1 MRSPMTTQEKTDPG
15 IKIKIHQIKK
25 AILKKAY
32 QVVSSQPDLPE
43 EKSMAKLEAETA
55 KLFEQLLNVQKSLP
69 VTDMPELK
77 NKALGKKRASHRD
90 RTEHVGRFF
99 IHTLEKQLREA
110 GVQECVIPVFAKS
123 VPMLIGDEAYNKFA
137 GKIDHLIAFA
147 TSKGFSY
154 DQILTSKPG
163 KEVMQGIVQLYR
175 SEMETT
181 PGFEEKLRN
190 RLDEALVQFS
200 DSRPDEDYNI
210 EDAIEQSYNA
220 FIKLLNKN
228 E

>member
-1 MRSPMTTQEKTDPG
+1 MAIQEKPNPG
-15 IKIKIHQIKK
+15 IKIKIHQTRK
-25 AILKKAY
+25 AILKKVY
-32 QVVSSQPDLPE
+32 QVLSGNPKLSE
-43 EKSMAKLEAETA
+43 EAAMAKLEAETA
-55 KLFEQLLNVQKSLP
+55 SLFDQLLAAQHALP
-69 VTDMPELK
+69 VTESPEIK
-77 NKALGKKRASHRD
+77 SKTFGRKRASHRD

-123 VPMLIGDEAYNKFA
+123 VPILIGDEAYNKFA

-163 KEVMQGIVQLYR
+163 KEVIQGIVQLYR

-181 PGFEEKLRN
+181 PGFEDKLRN

-210 EDAIEQSYNA
+210 EDAIEQSYSA
-220 FIKLLNKN
+220 FIKLLNKDA
-228 E
+228 